1 MIESDSRAN
10 GGALRGAAAAPW
22 WWFALGG
29 LVAAALAAAANL
41 GWRAAFSSVTGHPLP
56 PAIDALSVAVAST
69 LPVLLGAGI
78 YLLLARSFA
87 IATPLYAL
95 GAIAVAV
102 ASCVA
107 TFTPVLPDGTPAPP
121 EFPTLA
127 IPMHLIAGVIAAVIT
142 PLIVAVG
149 ARTRS

>member
-1 MIESDSRAN
+1 VIAADPDAT

-22 WWFALGG
+22 WRFALGG

-56 PAIDALSVAVAST
+56 AAIDPPSVVLASA

-87 IATPLYAL
+87 IATPLYAAGSL
-95 GAIAVAV
+95 AVAV

-107 TFTPVLPDGTPAPP
+107 AFTPVLPDGTPAPP
-121 EFPTLA
+121 EFPTLV
-127 IPMHLIAGVIAAVIT
+127 IPMHLIAGVIAAAVAPVIVVIGT
-142 PLIVAVG
+142 
-149 ARTRS
+149 RTRS